1 MFADEHS
8 LIGFRPDIWDL
19 IAFASMIG
27 AIVLEKRIS
36 WVPPQIDVKISFK
49 GRHPNKESAAKSL
62 CRYVSPAT
70 VPAYEKERHYV
81 THPVDEMVS
90 I

>member
-19 IAFASMIG
+19 IAFVSMIG

-36 WVPPQIDVKISFK
+36 GKRKQK
-49 GRHPNKESAAKSL
+49 GGDGL
-62 CRYVSPAT
+62 CF
-70 VPAYEKERHYV
+70 
-81 THPVDEMVS
+81 
-90 I
+90 

>member
-1 MFADEHS
+1 MFPDEHS

-36 WVPPQIDVKISFK
+36 
-49 GRHPNKESAAKSL
+49 
-62 CRYVSPAT
+62 
-70 VPAYEKERHYV
+70 EKEGRKAV
-81 THPVDEMVS
+81 TAFAFEKVS
-90 I
+90 